1 MHTISLFIICIV
13 INMVH
18 GVLFHEP
25 SSIEITPSE
34 NIENMAFGFSI
45 GYQKSG
51 KLVIGAPYSDLNG
64 QVYTCAIEDML
75 KNNGV
80 CKKVNIDV
88 EGLTVNSTREDY
100 PDRHYCLGASIIA
113 TDDYFLTCAPFWKSS
128 YDKIEPGVTSSS
140 YGTCFIYNETA
151 YLYNGPYEQFIEHKI
166 NRHSFGNGLGWT
178 SLYDQSNHLILLSK
192 IFDRGYFSYISSE
205 DPLKPSWSI
214 ENLGS
219 TSRFQTMVNKF
230 RYIGSAL
237 ALGTFLFSGVN
248 QTLYAFSMRTDDT
261 YGKISFLRY
270 KNKKLYL
277 VPRIS
282 IDFEAINTMFGSA
295 MLGVDINSDGYTE
308 LLVGAPAYYEDDAYE
323 TGALY
328 IYIGG
333 DLATIGSRN
342 RTRLIVGNKVGARFG
357 SAIASTDVDGDG
369 FPEVIVSAPYEDFGN
384 GAVYIIY
391 GKELNKK
398 CMKGNDFK
406 TETMSLSQFV
416 STQRIQNEDFKSFG
430 VTLQVINDIDNNGA
444 DELAVGCP
452 ESSRVILYRGI
463 PSVEVTVSSQLVGD
477 QVVRIKAKNFKVRV
491 VIDTNIHEKPLNITG
506 NLLIEN
512 SVVGDGVQIR
522 DDQQLKTITLS
533 RINTKYVIDVDV
545 DISNDEPGTYKFTTS
560 VKLDE
565 TMMVQ
570 NDVFDPSSVVIYPE
584 NPTSSLDIER
594 RCSGESCL
602 PQLNMTLEWSGS
614 KTYKLGSTKSEE
626 VIMRFK
632 NYGNNS
638 YVQTCVYLRIHG
650 GRVGRNTCDEQ
661 DGTFK
666 CLLPLPIKRN
676 EEHILKLPIDMS
688 SPSNDVNTLVFDV
701 KFYNSSC
708 VMQTQYQEKQLI
720 VPLELDAEE
729 IAVNGAS
736 RDRVITDSDVL
747 DKSVETC
754 ENAHEYM
761 IINNGSILWNN
772 VRAIIKW
779 GNQIFIKEYKIFQ
792 TSVTTDCDRQDT
804 NKEVTYICVL
814 TLEPNSIYKIIPST
828 IIMEEDVEKYRVG
841 DTLNVTSS
849 LELYLTPTETK
860 KVFSLT
866 TVIKY
871 NKELS
876 IGQNKPLIIAI
887 AVIVALLILAL
898 VIYILR
904 KISFFNRNTKKKLI
918 QEKREDELRKSVK
931 RPAPSGANDV
941 TTSSGGTG
949 VQNKA
954 MTSTELPFKPE
965 CQDIDVCD
973 EDNLITTREI
983 EVH

>member
-1 MHTISLFIICIV
+1 MYLKSLYILTIV
-13 INMVH
+13 INMVF

-25 SSIEITPSE
+25 SSLKIMPSE
-34 NIENMAFGFSI
+34 DIENMAFGFSI

-64 QVYTCAIEDML
+64 RVYICAIEDIL
-75 KNNGV
+75 KNNGI
-80 CKKVNIDV
+80 CEKANIDV
-88 EGLTVNSTREDY
+88 ERLTVNSTREDY
-100 PDRHYCLGASIIA
+100 PDRHYCLGASITA

-128 YDKIEPGVTSSS
+128 YDKIQPVVTSSS
-140 YGTCFIYNETA
+140 YGTCFIYNGTA
-151 YLYNGPYEQFIEHKI
+151 YLYNGPYEQFIKNKI

-178 SLYDQSNHLILLSK
+178 SLYDQSNNLILLSK

-214 ENLGS
+214 ESIGGS
-219 TSRFQTMVNKF
+219 AWFQSIVNKF
-230 RYIGSAL
+230 RYVGSAL
-237 ALGTFLFSGVN
+237 ASGTFFYSGIN

-270 KNKKLYL
+270 KNQKLYL

-295 MLGVDINSDGYTE
+295 MLGADINSDGYTE
-308 LLVGAPAYYEDDAYE
+308 LLVGAPAFYEDDAYE

-328 IYIGG
+328 IYTGG

-369 FPEVIVSAPYEDFGN
+369 FPEVIVSAPYEDLGI

-398 CMKGNDFK
+398 CLKGNDFK
-406 TETMSLSQFV
+406 ETMYLSQFV
-416 STQRIQNEDFKSFG
+416 STQRIQNVDFKSFG
-430 VTLQVINDIDNNGA
+430 VTLQVINDVDNNGA

-452 ESSRVILYRGI
+452 ESSRVIMYRGV
-463 PSVEVTVSSQLVGD
+463 PSVGVTVTSHLVGD
-477 QVVRIKAKNFKVRV
+477 QVVRIKAKNFTVRV
-491 VIDTNIHEKPLNITG
+491 VIDINIHEKPLNITG

-512 SVVGDGVQIR
+512 NVVGDGVQIR
-522 DDQQLKTITLS
+522 YDQELKTISLS
-533 RINTKYVIDVDV
+533 RNKTKCVIDVDV

-565 TMMVQ
+565 AMFQ
-570 NDVFDPSSVVIYPE
+570 NDAFNPSWVAIYPE

-614 KTYKLGSTKSEE
+614 KSYKLGSTKSEQ
-626 VIMRFK
+626 VIMHFK
-632 NYGNNS
+632 NHGNNS
-638 YVQTCVYLRIHG
+638 YVQTCVYLRISG

-661 DGTFK
+661 DGTYK

-676 EEHILKLPIDMS
+676 EEHILTIPIDMS
-688 SPSNDVNTLVFDV
+688 SPTNDLNTLVVDV

-708 VMQTQYQEKQLI
+708 VMQTEYQETQLV
-720 VPLELDAEE
+720 VPLELNAEG
-729 IAVNGAS
+729 IAINGAS
-736 RDRVITDSDVL
+736 RDRVVTDSDVM
-747 DKSVETC
+747 DKTVETC
-754 ENAHEYM
+754 ENFQEYA
-761 IINNGSILWNN
+761 IINNGSILWRR

-779 GNQIFIKEYKIFQ
+779 KKQIFIKEYKIFQ
-792 TSVTTDCDRQDT
+792 TSVTTDCVRQDT
-804 NKEVTYICVL
+804 SEEVTYVCML
-814 TLEPNSIYKIIPST
+814 TLEPNSIFKIIPTT
-828 IIMEEDVEKYRVG
+828 IIMENDVEKYRVG
-841 DTLNVTSS
+841 NTLNISSS
-849 LELYLTPTETK
+849 LELYLLPTEEK
-860 KVFSLT
+860 KEFSLT

-871 NKELS
+871 HKELS

-904 KISFFNRNTKKKLI
+904 KIGFFKRNTKKKLI

-931 RPAPSGANDV
+931 RMAPSGANDAS
-941 TTSSGGTG
+941 TSSGSTG
-949 VQNKA
+949 LHNKA
-954 MTSTELPFKPE
+954 LESTEIPFKSE
-965 CQDIDVCD
+965 CSDIEICE
-973 EDNLITTREI
+973 EDNLIKTREV